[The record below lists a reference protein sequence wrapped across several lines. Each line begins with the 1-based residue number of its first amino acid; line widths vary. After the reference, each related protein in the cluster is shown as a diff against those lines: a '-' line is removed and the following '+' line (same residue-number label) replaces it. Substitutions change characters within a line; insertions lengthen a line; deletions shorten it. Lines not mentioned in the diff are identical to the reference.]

1 VTRIVR
7 VAVSALGLLAAGLLV
22 PGIEIEWSDEVSGV
36 VITLVTLA
44 LVFGVVNAFVRP
56 IGRLVAIP
64 LNLLTLGL
72 FSLVLNA
79 FLLLLV
85 AAVLDFVGQPILHI
99 GSFPP
104 DISIDAVGT
113 AALGA
118 FIISVVSTSM
128 NLLIPDT

>member
-1 VTRIVR
+1 
-7 VAVSALGLLAAGLLV
+7 
-22 PGIEIEWSDEVSGV
+22 
-36 VITLVTLA
+36 
-44 LVFGVVNAFVRP
+44 VNAFVRP